1 MICCGAVTIL
11 LPAWLPNRPSVPVER
26 GTVELLQ
33 AMLLAGAAVVLFGA
47 MPHAGPYRSVCQ
59 VLALGMVAAFVGEI
73 EDFVSG
79 ILGWKFPEAWVV
91 GGILLWGVVTAL
103 RHRRI
108 VVFFIAS
115 VGNHAGAG
123 LIGAALLILYVFN
136 RVMGSEV
143 FWKAALGKTF
153 TPEVPRICSGYLE
166 LLACYL
172 IFLGALGMSITLAR
186 RREMG

>member
-1 MICCGAVTIL
+1 MI
-11 LPAWLPNRPSVPVER
+11 
-26 GTVELLQ
+26 
-33 AMLLAGAAVVLFGA
+33 
-47 MPHAGPYRSVCQ
+47 
-59 VLALGMVAAFVGEI
+59 AAFVGEI

-91 GGILLWGVVTAL
+91 GGILLWALVAAL
-103 RHRRI
+103 RHRK
-108 VVFFIAS
+108 VVMFFIAS
-115 VGNHAGAG
+115 VGNHAGSG

-143 FWKAALGKTF
+143 FWKAALGTAF
-153 TPEVPRICSGYLE
+153 SAEVPRICRSYLE

-186 RREMG
+186 RREMS